1 MILIYCPISSVRFQY
16 TVKQLFGL
24 LPGSIYEITDNKDA
38 FLAAN
43 VARINYS
50 NQVFEGIINI
60 MPTDLL
66 WQTTI
71 VPQSPTMGDWEGTPT
86 LFANNDGTLPF
97 DIFSAVFFLLS
108 RYEEYTD
115 TERDHHGRFTA
126 QQSIAH
132 KNHFLHLPLIN
143 IWADKLR
150 QLLNSMF
157 SLDLKKLPY
166 NYTSTIDIDHV
177 FYYRYKSFVRQL
189 LGGTKQL
196 LRGKWADLWTRK
208 RVFWGSKKDPNDV
221 FDWLHQL
228 HQKHNTKAVFFFL
241 VGDAAPPHDPPPIYH
256 KKAVSD
262 IIQHTSA
269 NYLTGIHPSYH
280 SFNNERIILEEK
292 NRLEVLTNTQ
302 IQHSRQ
308 HYLRFSLPQ
317 TYRAL
322 INCGIKHEYSLGYAD
337 MVGYRAGIASSFS
350 WFDLEKN
357 EETDLTLHPFA
368 VMDVTLKNYMKL
380 SADKAKAEIEKLNQ
394 PVQKYGGTFMSLW
407 HNESLSGEGN
417 WKNWREVY
425 QLFLT
430 FSAENGD

>member
-1 MILIYCPISSVRFQY
+1 MILIYCPISSVRLHY

-50 NQVFEGIINI
+50 NQVFEGAINI
-60 MPTDLL
+60 MPSELL

-71 VPQSPTMGDWEGTPT
+71 VPQNPELGDWEGNTT
-86 LFANNDGTLPF
+86 LFANNGGTLPF

-115 TERDHHGRFTA
+115 TEHDQHGRYTA

-132 KNHFLHLPLIN
+132 KNGFLHLPLIN

-150 QLLNSMF
+150 LLLNNTF
-157 SLDLKKLPY
+157 TLDLKKLPY
-166 NYTSTIDIDHV
+166 SYTSTIDIDQI
-177 FYYRYKSFVRQL
+177 FYYRYKPFARQI
-189 LGGTKQL
+189 LGGMKQL
-196 LRGKWADLWTRK
+196 LSGKWADLWTRK
-208 RVFWGSKKDPNDV
+208 LVFWGLRKDPNDV

-228 HQKHNTKAVFFFL
+228 HQKHKTKAIFFFL
-241 VGDAAPPHDPPPIYH
+241 MGDADRYDPAPVYH
-256 KKAVSD
+256 KKAASN
-262 IIQHTSA
+262 IILNISTH
-269 NYLTGIHPSYH
+269 YLTGIHPSYH
-280 SFNNERIILEEK
+280 SFNNETILLEEK
-292 NRLEVLTNTQ
+292 NRLEVLTKTQ

-308 HYLRFSLPQ
+308 HFLRFSLPN

-322 INCGIKHEYSLGYAD
+322 INCGIKHEYSMGYAD
-337 MVGYRAGIASSFS
+337 VVGYRASIAAPFT

-357 EETDLTLHPFA
+357 EETTLTLHPFA

-380 SADKAKAEIEKLNQ
+380 NPAEAKEMIKKLNQ
-394 PVQKYGGTFMSLW
+394 AVQKHGGNFMSLW
-407 HNESLSGEGN
+407 HNESLSEAGN

-425 QLFLT
+425 QLLLT
-430 FSAENGD
+430 FSPENGD